1 MVVDEREGSEANVVN
16 KSRARVLKA
25 EKNSILSNQITKE
38 DTLNGLYGD
47 DTQVIRPPYNLEEL
61 SKITE
66 NSTVLQQCIDA
77 YTTNLFGFGIDAES
91 RLDLNSKDLTP
102 EKKAKSESETKK
114 LQEFIRYANLDEGT
128 ETVFQN
134 VIEDQ
139 EKTGNG
145 YIEVLRDG
153 KGQPV
158 ELVHCD
164 SQYMRVC
171 KKSKPVE
178 VSYTIMEDGRPVDI
192 VRNKRFRK
200 FVQIIDE
207 KKVWFKEYGDPRAMD
222 STTGEYVEGTKDERL
237 ATEIIHFKIGTTPY
251 GVPRWIGNVV
261 GLYGARKAEEL
272 NLLYFVNGRHVPAA
286 VIVEGGLLD
295 EETYKS
301 LDTYMQGVS
310 GTENAYQFLVLEV
323 QGEEIANANGE
334 KTLSDV
340 NVEIKSLADM
350 IQKDA
355 MFLEYDATH
364 RKKMRSSFRL
374 PPIYTGEA
382 DEYNKATAETAR
394 KTTEEQVFQPMRRKL
409 ARKINGAFLDALE
422 ITEAKFVLKSPDL
435 TDITSISNAIYPFI
449 SAASVIPNDLR
460 PMLEQLLN
468 RKLDDLPEEYNK
480 PISILLAEM
489 QAQTKETSVSE
500 PNVVQKSL
508 SDYDNVLVMKQ
519 VRDMLQELKD
529 NGKL

>member
-1 MVVDEREGSEANVVN
+1 MAN
-16 KSRARVLKA
+16 KSRARVVKA
-25 EKNSILSNQITKE
+25 EKSNTLSNQISKE
-38 DTLNGLYGD
+38 DAFNGIYGD
-47 DTQVIRPPYNLEEL
+47 DSQVIRPPYNLEEL

-91 RLDLNSKDLTP
+91 RLDLNSKDMTP
-102 EKKAKSESETKK
+102 EKKAKAESETKR

-134 VIEDQ
+134 IIEDQ

-171 KKSKPVE
+171 KKTEPVE
-178 VSYTIMEDGRPVDI
+178 VGYTIKEKGEPVNI
-192 VRNKRFRK
+192 LRNKRFRK

-207 KKVWFKEYGDPRAMD
+207 KKVWFKEYGDPRIMD
-222 STTGEYVEGTKDERL
+222 STNGNYVEESELESKEFRD
-237 ATEIIHFKIGTTPY
+237 ATEIIHFKIGTSAY

-261 GLYGARKAEEL
+261 SLYGARKAEEL

-286 VIVEGGLLD
+286 VVVQGGLLD
-295 EETYKS
+295 EDAYNNLEE
-301 LDTYMQGVS
+301 YMKGVS

-323 QGEEIANANGE
+323 QGEEITNANGD
-334 KTLSDV
+334 KNLSDV
-340 NVEIKSLADM
+340 KVEIKSLADM

-409 ARKINGAFLDALE
+409 ARKINGAFLEALD
-422 ITEAKFVLKSPDL
+422 ISEAKLVLKSPDL
-435 TDITSISNAIYPFI
+435 TDIASISNAIYPFI

-460 PMLEQLLN
+460 PMLEKLLN
-468 RKLDDLPEEYNK
+468 RKLDELPEEYNK

-489 QAQTKETSVSE
+489 QGQSNEHTVSE
-500 PNVVQKSL
+500 PKTVQKSL
-508 SDYDNVLVMKQ
+508 SEYDNVLVMKQ
-519 VRDMLQELKD
+519 MRDLLQELKD

>member
-1 MVVDEREGSEANVVN
+1 MVADEQEGSEVDVAN
-16 KSRARVLKA
+16 KSRARVLKS
-25 EKNSILSNQITKE
+25 EKNSVLSNQITKE
-38 DTLNGLYGD
+38 DTLNGIYGND
-47 DTQVIRPPYNLEEL
+47 GQVIAPPYNLEEL

-66 NSTVLQQCIDA
+66 NSTILQQCIDA

-91 RLDLNSKDLTP
+91 RLDLNSKDMTP
-102 EKKAKSESETKK
+102 EKKTQSESETKR

-153 KGQPV
+153 KGLPA
-158 ELVHCD
+158 ELIHSD
-164 SQYMRVC
+164 SKYMRVC
-171 KKSKPVE
+171 KRSDPVE
-178 VSYTIMEDGRPVDI
+178 VKYTIMENGESVTITRS
-192 VRNKRFRK
+192 KRFRK

-207 KKVWFKEYGDPRAMD
+207 KKVWFKEYGDPRTMD
-222 STTGEYVEGTKDERL
+222 STTGEYTENVKVAHP

-295 EETYKS
+295 EEAYKS
-301 LDTYMQGVS
+301 LETYMQGVS

-323 QGEEIANANGE
+323 QGEEITNVNGD

-409 ARKINGAFLDALE
+409 ARKINGAFLEALE
-422 ITEAKFVLKSPDL
+422 ITEAKLVLKSPDL
-435 TDITSISNAIYPFI
+435 TDIASISNAIYPFI

-460 PMLEQLLN
+460 PMLEKLLN

-489 QAQTKETSVSE
+489 QAQTKETTVLE
-500 PNVVQKSL
+500 PNTVQKSL
-508 SDYDNVLVMKQ
+508 SEYDNVLVMKQ
-519 VRDMLQELKD
+519 VRDLLQELKD
-529 NGKL
+529 DGKL

>member
-1 MVVDEREGSEANVVN
+1 MAN

-25 EKNSILSNQITKE
+25 ETNSVLSNQISKE
-38 DTLNGLYGD
+38 DSLQGFYGENA
-47 DTQVIRPPYNLEEL
+47 QVISPPYNLEEL

-66 NSTVLQQCIDA
+66 NSTILQQCIDA

-91 RLDLNSKDLTP
+91 RIDLNSKDMTSEQK
-102 EKKAKSESETKK
+102 EKAMNETKK

-153 KGQPV
+153 KGQPA
-158 ELVHCD
+158 ELVYCD
-164 SQYMRVC
+164 SKYMRVC
-171 KKSKPVE
+171 KRSDSVE
-178 VSYTIMEDGRPVDI
+178 VDYTIMENGEPVKI
-192 VRNKRFRK
+192 TRRKCFRK
-200 FVQIIDE
+200 FVQIIDD
-207 KKVWFKEYGDPRAMD
+207 KKVWFKEYGDPRIMD
-222 STTGEYVEGTKDERL
+222 SDTGKYVEKSKSKSKTFKN
-237 ATEIIHFKIGTTPY
+237 ATEIIHFKIGTATY

-295 EETYKS
+295 EEAYKS
-301 LDTYMQGVS
+301 LEAYMQGVS

-323 QGEEIANANGE
+323 QGEEITNVNGD

-409 ARKINGAFLDALE
+409 ARKINGAFLEALG
-422 ITEAKFVLKSPDL
+422 ITEAKLVLKSPDL
-435 TDITSISNAIYPFI
+435 TDIASISNAIYPFI

-460 PMLEQLLN
+460 PMLEKLLN

-489 QAQTKETSVSE
+489 QAQTKETTVLE
-500 PNVVQKSL
+500 PNTVQKSL
-508 SDYDNVLVMKQ
+508 SEYDNVLVMKQ
-519 VRDMLQELKD
+519 VRDLLQELKD
-529 NGKL
+529 DGKL